1 MKPPA
6 DCKELARRL
15 VADAVPLHGRTYHD
29 IRLAAAIIA
38 DIGDS
43 FLGISEECVA
53 TFLSHDPT
61 LYHTEPEDNR

>member
-29 IRLAAAIIA
+29 IRLAAAILRA
-38 DIGDS
+38 VDYEVPCTCQEW
-43 FLGISEECVA
+43 LTHTLC
-53 TFLSHDPT
+53 HDTT